1 MLYHYIKYYY
11 HILIIHRDLQSYKD
25 ERTNKNHYY
34 SHTNSLFQIRFEM
47 AFIKTRKKIVSS
59 AIASSLS
66 VIAVNAIA
74 QDQVTQLPTISQEVA
89 AEKAPS
95 FKVDISASSK
105 FVAPLLD
112 TPKSVSVI
120 SKQLIEDT
128 QVTTLSDALRTV
140 PGITLGAGEGGNP
153 NGDRPFIR
161 GYNTES
167 SMYVD
172 GVRNSTSQNREMFAV
187 EQVEVTKGSASA
199 MGGAGTTG
207 GSINM
212 ISKVAKKGDF
222 LEGSVG
228 AGTDNYQRITLDS
241 NKDFGNGVAARVAV
255 MGHKNEKAGQA
266 DGAEYARAGI
276 APSITFGLDT
286 PTRAT
291 LGYYYLK
298 SDDTP
303 DSGVPYSNP
312 TGYSQYS
319 GKPIDVKQGIY
330 YGWKDRDFQKQ
341 ENQVG
346 TIKLEHDLTDNLTIS
361 NTTVYNKSKN
371 DYLWTNPDDSKGNIY
386 DKTTGTLTGN
396 VWARVNSRIADT
408 ETFTD
413 QLALTGKFNTGS
425 LLHSFNLGAE
435 YSDQETDR
443 TQYIINGDNA
453 TGSASQT
460 CPSTAPAGWCTSVQ
474 NPNRG
479 PWTGSIST
487 DGADLYNIKSKSTS
501 VYFLDNIEFNPQW
514 LLDLGVR
521 WDKFETDST
530 MTYGARNSAV
540 LGNPTANPPVLPTAQ
555 VGDKLKLNSDSDFFN
570 YQAGLTFKPVEN
582 GSIYASYAT
591 SANPVGVDAGDG
603 SEGIGAPGR
612 NTTEEQARAMNNLK
626 PEEIKTYELGTKWD
640 VLNNRLNLTAAIF
653 RTEKENTR
661 ATDTDGFTR
670 NIGETRVDGIELG
683 ANGNIT
689 DKWAIA
695 AGYTYLDSEIVDDG
709 TATNDGNQ
717 VQNVAKNSATLWTTY
732 QVLPQFTIGGGA
744 TYMDKVFGNATNT
757 KWVPSYVRYDA
768 MARYTVNKNVDLQL
782 NVNNLSDK
790 RYFTKAYASH
800 YATEAEG
807 RNAVLSVN
815 FKY

>member
-1 MLYHYIKYYY
+1 
-11 HILIIHRDLQSYKD
+11 
-25 ERTNKNHYY
+25 
-34 SHTNSLFQIRFEM
+34 M

-66 VIAVNAIA
+66 MIAVNAFA
-74 QDQVTQLPTISQEVA
+74 QDQVTQLETIHQDVA
-89 AEKAPS
+89 AEQQS
-95 FKVDISASSK
+95 LKVDKSANAK

-161 GYNTES
+161 GYNSES
-167 SMYVD
+167 SMYID
-172 GVRNSTSQNREMFAV
+172 GVRNATSQNREMFAV

-228 AGTDNYQRITLDS
+228 AGTDNYQRITLDG
-241 NKDFGNGVAARVAV
+241 NKDFGNGIAARVAV
-255 MGHKNEKAGQA
+255 LGHKNEKAGQA

-291 LGYYYLK
+291 LSYYYLK

-303 DSGVPYSNP
+303 DSGVPYNNPFSASNQP
-312 TGYSQYS
+312 GRIPENGN
-319 GKPIDVKQGIY
+319 GKPIDVKQGVY

-341 ENQVG
+341 ENQAG
-346 TIKLEHDLTDNLTIS
+346 TIKLEHDLTDSLTLT
-361 NTTVYNKSKN
+361 NTAVYNNSKN
-371 DYLWTNPDDSKGNIY
+371 DYLWTNPDDSKGKIY
-386 DKTTGTLTGN
+386 QTGGALTGN
-396 VWARVNSRIADT
+396 VWARVNSRVADT

-425 LLHSFNLGAE
+425 LKHSFNLGTE

-443 TQYIINGDNA
+443 TQYIIDGEDT
-453 TGSASQT
+453 TGSSSSSCKPADIAS
-460 CPSTAPAGWCTSVQ
+460 GWCTSVQ

-479 PWTGSIST
+479 PWNGSIST
-487 DGADLYNIKSKSTS
+487 DGADQYNIQSKSAS
-501 VYFLDNIEFNPQW
+501 VYFLDSIEFNPQW
-514 LLDLGVR
+514 ILDLGVR
-521 WDKFETDST
+521 WDKFETDQV
-530 MTYGARNSAV
+530 MTYGAKNTAV
-540 LGNPTANPPVLPTAQ
+540 TGSTSSTGVFTPPTKLA
-555 VGDKLKLNSDSDFFN
+555 GDKLKLNSDADFFN
-570 YQAGLTFKPVEN
+570 YQAGLTFKPREN
-582 GSIYASYAT
+582 GSIYVSYAT
-591 SANPVGVDAGDG
+591 SANPVGVDGGDG

-612 NTTEEQARAMNNLK
+612 NTSEEQARAMNNLK
-626 PEEIKTYELGTKWD
+626 PEEVKTYEVGTKWD
-640 VLNNRLNLTAAIF
+640 LLDEKLNLTAAVF

-661 ATDTDGFTR
+661 AVTTDGFTR

-683 ANGNIT
+683 VNGNIT
-689 DKWAIA
+689 DKWAIS
-695 AGYTYLDSEIVDDG
+695 AGYTYLDSELVDDG
-709 TATNDGNQ
+709 PKESNEGNQ

-732 QVLPQFTIGGGA
+732 QVLPQLQLGA
-744 TYMDKVFGNATNT
+744 GAAAMDKVYGNAANT
-757 KWVPSYVRYDA
+757 KYVPGYVRYDA
-768 MARYTVNKNVDLQL
+768 MARYNVNKNVDLQL
-782 NVNNLSDK
+782 NVNNLSDE

-807 RNAVLSVN
+807 RSAVLSVN

>member
-1 MLYHYIKYYY
+1 M
-11 HILIIHRDLQSYKD
+11 S
-25 ERTNKNHYY
+25 
-34 SHTNSLFQIRFEM
+34 
-47 AFIKTRKKIVSS
+47 FIKSRKKIITT

-66 VIAVNAIA
+66 VMASTAMA
-74 QDQVTQLPTISQEVA
+74 QEDSQKKLPTIEVQA
-89 AEKAPS
+89 AAQDS
-95 FKVDISASSK
+95 FKVEKSANSK

-120 SKQLIEDT
+120 SKQLLEDT

-161 GYNTES
+161 GYNSES

-172 GVRNSTSQNREMFAV
+172 GVRNATSQNREMFAI

-199 MGGAGTTG
+199 LGGAGTSG

-212 ISKVAKKGDF
+212 ISKVAKKGDS

-228 AGTDNYQRITLDS
+228 SGTDNYQRITLDG
-241 NKDFGNGVAARVAV
+241 NKDFGNGIAARVAV
-255 MGHKNEKAGQA
+255 MGHHNEKAGQS
-266 DGAEYARAGI
+266 DGAEYKRAGI

-303 DSGVPYSNP
+303 DSGIPYNNP
-312 TGYSQYS
+312 FAATNANAKFNGN
-319 GKPIDVKQGIY
+319 GKPIDVKQGEY

-341 ENQVG
+341 ENQIG
-346 TIKLEHDLTDNLTIS
+346 TIKLEHDLTDNLTIT
-361 NTTVYNKSKN
+361 NTAVYNNSKN
-371 DYLWTNPDDSKGNIY
+371 DYLWTNPDDSRGNFY
-386 DKTTGTLTGN
+386 SATGALTGN
-396 VWARVNSRIADT
+396 VWARANSRVADT
-408 ETFTD
+408 DTFTD
-413 QLALTGKFNTGS
+413 QLALTGKFNTGF
-425 LLHSFNLGAE
+425 LKHSFNLGAE

-443 TQYIINGDNA
+443 TQYIIDGLTSTGAAHNA
-453 TGSASQT
+453 
-460 CPSTAPAGWCTSVQ
+460 CKPADITSGWCTSVQ

-479 PWTGSIST
+479 TWMGSIST
-487 DGADLYNIKSKSTS
+487 VGADSYNIQSKNTS
-501 VYFLDNIEFNPQW
+501 VYFLDNIELHPQW

-521 WDKFETDST
+521 WDKYKTEQT
-530 MTYGARNSAV
+530 MTYGSLNSAV
-540 LGNPTANPPVLPTAQ
+540 TATKPTAKAGDQ
-555 VGDKLKLNSDSDFFN
+555 VAIENDKDFIN
-570 YQAGLTFKPVEN
+570 WQAGVTFKPTEN
-582 GSIYASYAT
+582 SSIYASYAT
-591 SANPVGVDAGDG
+591 SSNPVGVDGGDG
-603 SEGIGAPGR
+603 SEGITA
-612 NTTEEQARAMNNLK
+612 AINNLK
-626 PEEIKTYELGTKWD
+626 PEEVKTYELGTKWD
-640 VLNNRLNLTAAIF
+640 VLNDKLNLTAAIF
-653 RTEKENTR
+653 RTEKTNTR
-661 ATDTDGFTR
+661 ATTTEGTTS

-683 ANGNIT
+683 VTGNIT
-689 DKWAIA
+689 EKWAVM
-695 AGYTYLDSEIVDDG
+695 AGYTYLDSELVDGGYTNIG
-709 TATNDGNQ
+709 TTAAPIYAENPSNGNQ

-732 QVLPQFTIGGGA
+732 AVLPQVTIGGGA

-768 MARYTVNKNVDLQL
+768 MARYNVNKNVDLQL

-807 RNAVLSVN
+807 RSAVLSVN